1 MPEDGLSTDRNI
13 YHTCKGTILIKINLR
28 CVRMNNGSLF
38 RNKHNYMVSMKIP
51 ILAQFPID
59 FDIKIS
65 LNVTYVKF

>member
-1 MPEDGLSTDRNI
+1 
-13 YHTCKGTILIKINLR
+13 
-28 CVRMNNGSLF
+28 MNNGSLF